1 MKPLNV
7 NHPML
12 RRVRRKEPGVRDSIG
27 RSVPR
32 PGRVSSGSAESADKS
47 PAVHVPWLRGIDHAR
62 DGVTTTDH
70 SGSEAWWYDSRR
82 KR

>member
-1 MKPLNV
+1 VKPLNV
-7 NHPML
+7 DHPML
-12 RRVRRKEPGVRDSIG
+12 RPVRDSIG

-62 DGVTTTDH
+62 DDVTTTDN
-70 SGSEAWWYDSRR
+70 GGEPWVDSRR
-82 KR
+82 RR